1 MSRAARRDGTSV
13 EAVLDSK
20 KETKEIAEEHDE
32 SSEETFR
39 IQTVNRNSFFNDLSK
54 LIYTDL

>member
-1 MSRAARRDGTSV
+1 MSV

-32 SSEETFR
+32 SSEEEEEGGRFR
-39 IQTVNRNSFFNDLSK
+39 ILINS
-54 LIYTDL
+54 